1 MTSRIRIRFGEGRVF
16 QLRVE
21 LADVTPTIW
30 RRLAVSARASLRELH
45 DVIDCAIGSSLDA
58 GYAFDIDGVRYLD
71 PVDEPPP
78 GREADAVSLEALG
91 LHSGARFEHIAENH
105 GEPWRHILTLEQAA
119 PRLVGQRLPACL
131 AGARAAPPDDCA
143 GPRAYRELIDALADP
158 TDPHTAELRS
168 WLPDNFDPGYA
179 DVTAINASLARVRKH
194 RPAA

>member
-1 MTSRIRIRFGEGRVF
+1 MNSRTRIRFGEGRVF

-21 LADVTPTIW
+21 VADVTPTIW
-30 RRLAVSARASLRELH
+30 RRIVVSARASLRELH

-71 PVDEPPP
+71 PVDEPPA

-143 GPRAYRELIDALADP
+143 GPRAYLELIDALADP
-158 TDPHTAELRS
+158 TDPRTAELRS
-168 WLPDNFDPGYA
+168 WLPEHFDPGYA